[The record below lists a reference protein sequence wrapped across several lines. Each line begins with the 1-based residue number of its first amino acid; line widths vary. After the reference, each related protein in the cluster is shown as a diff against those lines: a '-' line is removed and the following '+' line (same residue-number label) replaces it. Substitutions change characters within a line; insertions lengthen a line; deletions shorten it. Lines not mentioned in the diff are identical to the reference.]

1 MMPNQRFAS
10 FLRPTLLV
18 VLAALSAASYAQTEP
33 NAASAPNVQENGDL
47 VSLNFNSV
55 DIDAVVRAIGKI
67 TARNF
72 VVDPRVKG
80 TLNIVTNRPV
90 PRSLT
95 YSILLSALR
104 LQGYAAVEAK
114 GIVKILPEAD
124 AKMHAVPV
132 DKGRSQQV
140 TGDKLITEVF
150 QIRHESAAQLVQ
162 VVRPLVTPNNTVSVY
177 PGNNSLVVTDYAENI
192 ARIARIIES
201 IDVPQGDVQIVPVRN
216 ASAVDLAAMLNKLFS
231 ENAGSAATAEPS
243 MRVTILPDA
252 RSNSLLVRTENRAR
266 LQAVRSMAAQLDQAG
281 ATSNI
286 RVIFLKNANA
296 AKVAQTL
303 RAALTGDSGGGAQT
317 QSNSLSANNTSSTT
331 SSTSSSTT
339 NTSTTGNTPSFS
351 SSSSA
356 SNVVGSGNIFADVA
370 NNALVITGPDVVY
383 NNVRAVIDQLD
394 RRPAQV
400 YVEAL
405 IAEVSADKAAEYGI
419 QWQGGVPKDGTTTAY
434 GGTNFGTK
442 GQNILNLAANPLAA
456 ASGMNFVVGS
466 GPVTIN
472 GTQIFN
478 INLLARFLESD
489 ARANILSTP
498 SLMTV
503 DNEEAKIVVGKNVP
517 FITGTYS
524 NTTGSSS
531 TVNPFNT
538 YERKDVG
545 LTLKIKPQITEGG
558 TIRMQIYQETS
569 AIIDST
575 SSSTAGPSTTKR
587 SVESTVITD
596 DGSIIAIGGL
606 VEDSYSGGVDK
617 VPVLGDLPIIGG
629 LFRYDTRKRVKT
641 NLMVFL
647 RPRVLR
653 SADDNAD
660 VSLNRY
666 NDMLEKQRNADTP
679 RITMK
684 DEGPTPTLQPVDSST
699 KPQ

>member
-1 MMPNQRFAS
+1 MMPTLHIAAL
-10 FLRPTLLV
+10 LRPLLF
-18 VLAALSAASYAQTEP
+18 AALASMAMAGYAQEP
-33 NAASAPNVQENGDL
+33 AAPAGQQVQENGDL

-67 TARNF
+67 AKRNF

-80 TLNIVTNRPV
+80 TLNIVTNRPI
-90 PRSLT
+90 PRALT

-104 LQGYAAVEAK
+104 LQGYTAVESN

-124 AKMHAVPV
+124 AKMHALPV
-132 DKGRSQQV
+132 DKGRSQQQV
-140 TGDKLITEVF
+140 GDKLITEIF
-150 QIRHESAAQLVQ
+150 QIKHESAAQLVQ
-162 VVRPLVTPNNTVSVY
+162 VIRPLVTPNNTVSVY

-192 ARIARIIES
+192 QKIARIIES
-201 IDVPQGDVQIVPVRN
+201 IDVPQGDVQVIPVRN
-216 ASAVDLAAMLNKLFS
+216 ASAVDLATTLNKLFS
-231 ENAGSAATAEPS
+231 ENAGGAAAEPS
-243 MRVTILPDA
+243 MRVAILADA
-252 RSNSLLVRTENRAR
+252 RSNSLLVRAENRAR

-303 RAALTGDSGGGAQT
+303 RAAMTGDSGGAAQT
-317 QSNSLSANNTSSTT
+317 QTASTT
-331 SSTSSSTT
+331 TATST
-339 NTSTTGNTPSFS
+339 NTNTGTNAANSMTGGTTPSFS
-351 SSSSA
+351 GSNSG
-356 SNVVGSGNIFADVA
+356 SNVVGGGNIFADVA
-370 NNALVITGPDVVY
+370 NNALIITGPDAVY
-383 NNVRAVIDQLD
+383 NNVRAVIEQLD

-405 IAEVSADKAAEYGI
+405 IAEVSADRAAEFGI
-419 QWQGGVPKDGTTTAY
+419 QWQGGVPKDNSTTAY
-434 GGTNFGTK
+434 GGTNFGSG
-442 GQNILNLAANPLAA
+442 GQNILNLAQNPLAA
-456 ASGMNFVVGS
+456 TSGMNFLVGA

-472 GTQIFN
+472 GTKIFN
-478 INLLARFLESD
+478 LNLLARFLESD

-503 DNEEAKIVVGKNVP
+503 DNEEAKIVVGRNVP
-517 FITGTYS
+517 FVTGTYS
-524 NTTGSSS
+524 NTSGSSS
-531 TVNPFNT
+531 TVSPFNT

-558 TIRMQIYQETS
+558 TIRMQIFQETS
-569 AIIDST
+569 AVIDST
-575 SSSTAGPSTTKR
+575 SSSSSGPSTTKR

-606 VEDSYSGGVDK
+606 VEDSYAGGVDK
-617 VPVLGDLPIIGG
+617 VPLLGDIPILGA

-653 SADDNAD
+653 SADDSATLSQD
-660 VSLNRY
+660 RY
-666 NDMLEKQRNADTP
+666 EEILLKQRTADDP
-679 RITMK
+679 RYILK
-684 DEGPTPTLQPVDSST
+684 GEGPLPQLDAGFSPA
-699 KPQ
+699 KP

>member
-1 MMPNQRFAS
+1 MMPTMHFAA
-10 FLRPTLLV
+10 FLRPIIFAV
-18 VLAALSAASYAQTEP
+18 SASLATAGFAQEP
-33 NAASAPNVQENGDL
+33 ATAPGQQVQENGDL

-67 TARNF
+67 AKRNF

-80 TLNIVTNRPV
+80 TLNIVTNRPI

-104 LQGYAAVEAK
+104 LQGYAAVESN

-124 AKMHAVPV
+124 AKMHALPV
-132 DKGRSQQV
+132 DKGRGQQHV
-140 TGDKLITEVF
+140 GDKLITEIF
-150 QIRHESAAQLVQ
+150 QIKHESAAQLVQ
-162 VVRPLVTPNNTVSVY
+162 VIRPLVTPNNTVSVY

-192 ARIARIIES
+192 QKISRIIES
-201 IDVPQGDVQIVPVRN
+201 IDVPQGDVQVIPVRN
-216 ASAVDLAAMLNKLFS
+216 ASAVDLATTLNKLFS
-231 ENAGSAATAEPS
+231 ENAGGAAAEPS
-243 MRVTILPDA
+243 MRVAILADA
-252 RSNSLLVRTENRAR
+252 RSNSLLVRAENRAR

-303 RAALTGDSGGGAQT
+303 RAAMTGESGGSSQT
-317 QSNSLSANNTSSTT
+317 QTTSNTTSANTNTGTNASNTSM
-331 SSTSSSTT
+331 
-339 NTSTTGNTPSFS
+339 TGGTTPSFS
-351 SSSSA
+351 GTNSG
-356 SNVVGSGNIFADVA
+356 SNVVGGGNIFADVA
-370 NNALVITGPDVVY
+370 NNALVITGPDAVY
-383 NNVRAVIDQLD
+383 NNVRAVIEQLD

-405 IAEVSADKAAEYGI
+405 IAEVSADRAAEFGI
-419 QWQGGVPKDGTTTAY
+419 QWQGGVPKDSSTTAY
-434 GGTNFGTK
+434 GGTNFGSG
-442 GQNILNLAANPLAA
+442 GQNILNLAQNPLGA
-456 ASGMNFVVGS
+456 ASGMNFLVGA

-472 GTQIFN
+472 GTKIFN
-478 INLLARFLESD
+478 LNLLARFLESD

-503 DNEEAKIVVGKNVP
+503 DNEEAKIVVGRNVP

-524 NTTGSSS
+524 NTSGSSGAVS
-531 TVNPFNT
+531 PFNT

-558 TIRMQIYQETS
+558 TIRMQIFQETS
-569 AIIDST
+569 AVIDSAN
-575 SSSTAGPSTTKR
+575 SSTSGPSTTKR

-606 VEDSYSGGVDK
+606 VEDSYAGGVDK
-617 VPVLGDLPIIGG
+617 VPVLGDIPIIGA

-653 SADDNAD
+653 SADDSATL
-660 VSLNRY
+660 SQSRY
-666 NDMLEKQRNADTP
+666 EEILLKQRTADDP
-679 RITMK
+679 RYILK
-684 DEGPTPTLQPVDSST
+684 GEGPL
-699 KPQ
+699 PQLDAGFSAAKQ